1 MEVERNIFL
10 HFNICNAIL
19 ASVRIAVRVQS
30 EIPMAK
36 KTVSFNKTGIAK
48 LPDNKPVLY
57 RIQSEGGKTNYA
69 GIAKRGRVQER
80 LEEHLPGGKDAVPG
94 AKVQIEQ
101 MTRVEQAKEVEAR
114 VIARSKPKYNEQGK

>member
-1 MEVERNIFL
+1 
-10 HFNICNAIL
+10 
-19 ASVRIAVRVQS
+19 
-30 EIPMAK
+30 MAR

-48 LPDNKPVLY
+48 LPDDKPVVY

-80 LEEHLPGGKDAVPG
+80 LEEHLPGGKDPVPG

-101 MTRVEQAKEVEAR
+101 MKRVEQAKEVETR
-114 VIARSKPKYNEQGK
+114 VIARSKPKYNDQGK